1 MKHRSAIWITF
12 LILIIQ
18 ASTVLSQVKS
28 LDFFVQQGLSNS
40 PSLKD
45 LNNQIRTN
53 TVDSLLID
61 SPRHPQISFNGLL
74 SYPPVINGYGYSQA
88 ITNGGTFI
96 STINL
101 NQPLFDRKTTQA
113 KYMKYG
119 LANQAMTY
127 TIRISENELKK
138 NITSQYLTAYS
149 ISADISFSKALL
161 KSLEE
166 EENMLKQL
174 TQNGIYRQSDYLAF
188 KVELQAR
195 RILLNDLQIQYRKE
209 LSNLNYLCGLSDTNT
224 CELGLPELAVN
235 FPVKPETSGFFLRF
249 HTDSLTIQNEK
260 RLVDQAYKPD
270 FSWSADAG
278 LVNNEPKFIYKNF
291 GVSVGVALSIP
302 LLDGNQ
308 RKLNYQKLNISEET
322 RRNYEQYFRV
332 QYNEQLRQLNQELE
346 MTRNLIPQI
355 KQELDLAEAI
365 ISQDKDLISNGSI
378 SVTDYLLAL
387 RNYISIQQYKNQ
399 YEVKVRQIIN
409 EINYWRQ

>member
-1 MKHRSAIWITF
+1 MNYRSVTWITC
-12 LILIIQ
+12 LIIILE
-18 ASTVLSQVKS
+18 ASTAISQVKS
-28 LDFFVQQGLSNS
+28 LDFFIQQGLSNS

-45 LNNQIRTN
+45 LNNQMRTN
-53 TVDSLLID
+53 SVDSLLVD

-74 SYPPVINGYGYSQA
+74 NYPPVINGYGYSEA

-96 STINL
+96 STVNL
-101 NQPLFDRKTTQA
+101 NQPLFNRKTTQA

-127 TIRISENELKK
+127 NIKIGENELKK

-149 ISADISFSKALL
+149 VSADIAFNRELL

-166 EENMLKQL
+166 EDNILKKL
-174 TQNGIYRQSDYLAF
+174 TQSGTYKQSDYLAF

-195 RILLNDLQIQYRKE
+195 RILLNELQIQYRKE
-209 LSNLNYLCGLSDTNT
+209 ISNLNFLCGLSDTVA
-224 CELGLPELAVN
+224 CELSLPDIAVN
-235 FPVKPETSGFFLRF
+235 IPVNPETSRFFLRF
-249 HTDSLTIQNEK
+249 HADSLTIQNEK
-260 RLVDQAYKPD
+260 TLIGQTYKPN
-270 FSWSADAG
+270 FKWSADAG
-278 LVNNEPKFIYKNF
+278 LVNNEPKYIYKNF

-302 LLDGNQ
+302 IFDGNQ
-308 RKLNYQKLNISEET
+308 RELNYQKLNISEET

-346 MTRNLIPQI
+346 MTRDLIPQI
-355 KQELDLAEAI
+355 RQELDLAEAI
-365 ISQDKDLISNGSI
+365 ISLDKDLINNGSI

-399 YEVKVRQIIN
+399 YEVKIRQIIN